1 MQEGVGVDREDCLI
15 ADLLS
20 LGITPKKRTELNDA
34 KELSELV
41 ENLKQAMLWDY
52 KLAYSV
58 DGQKYEEESKST
70 ISHWLQR

>member
-1 MQEGVGVDREDCLI
+1 
-15 ADLLS
+15 